1 MTQWA
6 LITGCSTG
14 IGRELVTALLAQGW
28 GVYATLRH
36 ASERVD
42 LFKEELQKHPDR
54 LRILELDV
62 TNRDQ
67 RATVIRS
74 VDRLDLLVNN
84 AGYGLFGPLEELGED
99 QWRQQLETNLLGA
112 ALMTQE
118 ALPKLRES
126 RGRVVFLSSFMG
138 TVGHPLTSAY
148 CASKWALEGLAES
161 LSLELA
167 PHGVNVNLVQLMGHR
182 TSFAENCVEAA
193 HPLPIYVPQRR
204 LLARLRERMSTTKGF
219 GYGGDPEIL
228 AKRLATKLHRGDL
241 PFRWRVEPA
250 FIFWALLRHLVPDR
264 LRMALMRQAHL
275 RALQGEALS

>member
-6 LITGCSTG
+6 LITGCSSG
-14 IGRELVTALLAQGW
+14 IGRALVSALLAHGW

-36 ASERVD
+36 ASERID
-42 LFKEELQKHPDR
+42 LFKEELQEHPDR

-67 RATVIRS
+67 RVTVIRS
-74 VDRLDLLVNN
+74 ADRLDLLVNN

-112 ALMTQE
+112 ALMTQA

-126 RGRVVFLSSFMG
+126 RGRVVFLSSVMG

-167 PHGVNVNLVQLMGHR
+167 PHGVRVNLVQLMGHR

-193 HPLPIYVPQRR
+193 HPLPIYVRQRR
-204 LLARLRERMSTTKGF
+204 LLTRLRKRMSTTRGF
-219 GYGGDPEIL
+219 GYGGDPETL

-250 FIFWALLRHLVPDR
+250 FKFWALLRHLIPDH
-264 LRMALMRQAHL
+264 LRMALMRRAHL
-275 RALQGEALS
+275 RALHAEALS